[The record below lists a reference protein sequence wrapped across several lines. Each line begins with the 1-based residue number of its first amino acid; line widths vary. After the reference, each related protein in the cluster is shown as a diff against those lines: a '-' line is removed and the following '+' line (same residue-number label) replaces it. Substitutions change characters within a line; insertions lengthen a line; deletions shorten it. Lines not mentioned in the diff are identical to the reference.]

1 MYVAVDWDVKQQQ
14 KKNILSRLRNY
25 STIGN
30 TYTINLPTEIHK
42 TTILFFYRVEL
53 VPVHQDRV
61 VKASPQLRSCRRT
74 VT

>member
-1 MYVAVDWDVKQQQ
+1 MYVAVDWDVKQQ

-53 VPVHQDRV
+53 VPVHQDQV
-61 VKASPQLRSCRRT
+61 VKALPQLRSCRRT